1 MTKNCGPLN
10 ILDIFSTASLSLVI
24 VEKKTV
30 CARNGFL
37 FTEVFFGTKNKILRS
52 ANRAL
57 ENMSTL
63 KSAYLGVDKPTFERG
78 GGGVGDFR
86 NILQTDSEEKKIVA
100 RTIIPGEKNFLY

>member
-78 GGGVGDFR
+78 GGGGSVISEIFCR
-86 NILQTDSEEKKIVA
+86 LIPSRKKLLQ
-100 RTIIPGEKNFLY
+100 GQ